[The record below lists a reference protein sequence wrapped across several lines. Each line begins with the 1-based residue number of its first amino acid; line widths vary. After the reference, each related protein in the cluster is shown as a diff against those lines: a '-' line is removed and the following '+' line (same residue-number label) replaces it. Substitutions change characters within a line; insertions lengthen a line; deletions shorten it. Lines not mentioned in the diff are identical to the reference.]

1 MSLLNKLTV
10 NGFKSI
16 DSCELEL
23 QRLNVVIGPNG
34 AGKSNLIG
42 VFRFLNSVLS
52 KQLQLYVGEHGGP
65 DRLLHHGEKTTPKM
79 SFRFDFGS
87 NAYSFCLKPAVGD
100 TMVFD
105 WETIYYHDV
114 RYYSRPWSL
123 QIGAGHKETA
133 LHEAANTAGQGKRVA
148 EHVLEGVQGWV
159 VYHFHDTS
167 SSAPAKK
174 TQDIDDNR
182 TFRSDAANLAAFLYW
197 MKLTHPT
204 EYRHVVE
211 HVQLVAPFFDDFTLE
226 PSRTNPNK
234 IKLEWRQK
242 GSDAY
247 FDGFSLS
254 DGTLRFIC
262 LAVLLLQPSLPSLIL
277 LDEPELGLHPF
288 AITILSEMI
297 EAAAR
302 RSQVILA
309 TQSVTLLNQFAPEAI
324 IIADNDGLR
333 THFRRL
339 TEQDLSSWMNDY
351 SVGDL
356 WEKNIIGG
364 RP

>member
-1 MSLLNKLTV
+1 MALLNKLSV
-10 NGFKSI
+10 NGFRSI

-42 VFRFLNSVLS
+42 VFRFLDSVLA
-52 KQLQLYVGEHGGP
+52 KQLQLYIGEHGGP
-65 DRLLHHGEKTTPKM
+65 DRLFHHGEKTTPKM
-79 SFRFDFGS
+79 SFRFDFGA
-87 NAYSFCLKPAVGD
+87 NAYNFCLKPAVGD

-105 WETIYYHDV
+105 WETIYFHDT
-114 RYYSRPWSL
+114 RYPRPWNL
-123 QIGAGHKETA
+123 VIGAGHKETV
-133 LHEAANTAGQGKRVA
+133 LHETANTSGQGRRVA
-148 EHVLEGVQGWV
+148 EHVLHEVRNWV

-167 SSAPAKK
+167 ASAPAKK

-182 TFRSDAANLAAFLYW
+182 VFRPDAANLAAFLYW
-197 MKLTHPT
+197 MKLNHAT

-211 HVQLVAPFFDDFTLE
+211 HVQLVAPFFEDFILE
-226 PSRTNPNK
+226 PSRNNANK
-234 IKLEWRQK
+234 IKLEWKQK
-242 GSDAY
+242 ESDAY
-247 FDGFSLS
+247 FDGYSLS

-277 LDEPELGLHPF
+277 VDEPELGLHPF
-288 AITILSEMI
+288 AITILAEMF

-302 RSQVILA
+302 RSQVMLA
-309 TQSVTLLNQFAPEAI
+309 TQSVTLLNQFAPEAV
-324 IIADNDGLR
+324 IIADHDRRR
-333 THFRRL
+333 TCFRRL
-339 TEQDLSSWMNDY
+339 TEQDLSGWVDDY

-356 WEKNIIGG
+356 WEKNVIGG

>member
-1 MSLLNKLTV
+1 MALLNKLSV
-10 NGFKSI
+10 NGFRSI

-42 VFRFLNSVLS
+42 VFRFLDSILAR
-52 KQLQLYVGEHGGP
+52 QLQLYVGEHGGP

-79 SFRFDFGS
+79 SFHFDFGS
-87 NAYSFCLKPAVGD
+87 NAYGCCLKPAVGD
-100 TMVFD
+100 TMVFE
-105 WETIYYHDV
+105 WETIYFHDT
-114 RYYSRPWSL
+114 RYPRPWNL
-123 QIGAGHKETA
+123 VIGMGHKESV
-133 LHEAANTAGQGKRVA
+133 LHETANTSGQGRRVA
-148 EHVLEGVQGWV
+148 EYVLDEVRNWV

-167 SSAPAKK
+167 TSAPAKK

-182 TFRSDAANLAAFLYW
+182 VFRPNAANLAAFLHW
-197 MKLTHPT
+197 MKLNHET

-211 HVQLVAPFFDDFTLE
+211 HVQLVAPFFEDFILE
-226 PSRTNPNK
+226 PSRNNASK
-234 IKLEWRQK
+234 IKLEWKQK
-242 GSDAY
+242 DSDAY
-247 FDGFSLS
+247 FDGYSLS

-262 LAVLLLQPSLPSLIL
+262 LAVLLLQPTVPSLIL
-277 LDEPELGLHPF
+277 VDEPELGLHPF
-288 AITILSEMI
+288 AITILAEMF

-302 RSQVILA
+302 RSQVIVA

-324 IIADNDGLR
+324 IIADHDGTR
-333 THFRRL
+333 TCFRRL
-339 TEQDLSSWMNDY
+339 TEQDLSGWVDDY

-356 WEKNIIGG
+356 WEKNVIGG

>member
-1 MSLLNKLTV
+1 MPMLNRLTV
-10 NGFKSI
+10 KGFKSI
-16 DSCELEL
+16 EACELDL

-42 VFRFLNSVLS
+42 VFRFLNSVLAR
-52 KQLQLYVGEHGGP
+52 QLQLYVGERGGP
-65 DRLLHHGEKTTPKM
+65 DRLLHHGDKKTPKLSM
-79 SFRFDFGS
+79 RFDFGL
-87 NAYSFCLKPAVGD
+87 NAYSFILKPATGD
-100 TMVFD
+100 SMIFEDERIHYDGQGYMVK
-105 WETIYYHDV
+105 
-114 RYYSRPWSL
+114 WSTG
-123 QIGAGHKETA
+123 IGTGHKESV
-133 LHEAANTAGQGKRVA
+133 LVDEVAANRGKVSKI
-148 EHVLEGVQGWV
+148 VLDAVKNWV

-167 SSAPAKK
+167 DSSPAKK

-182 TFRSDAANLAAFLYW
+182 SFRPDAANLAAFLYW
-197 MKLTHPT
+197 MKLNHAT
-204 EYRHVVE
+204 EYRQVVE
-211 HVQLVAPFFDDFTLE
+211 HLQLVAPFFEDFVLE
-226 PSRTNPNK
+226 PSRNNPNK
-234 IKLEWRQK
+234 IKLEWKQK

-262 LAVLLLQPSLPSLIL
+262 LATLLLQPSLPSLIL

-288 AITILSEMI
+288 AITMLAEMI
-297 EAAAR
+297 EAAAT
-302 RSQVILA
+302 RSQVVLA
-309 TQSVTLLNQFAPEAI
+309 TQSVTLLNQFSPEAI

-333 THFRRL
+333 TNFRRL
-339 TEQDLSSWMNDY
+339 SEQDLSSWLDDY

>member
-1 MSLLNKLTV
+1 MLNKLTV

-16 DSCELEL
+16 ESCELEL
-23 QRLNVVIGPNG
+23 QKLNVVIGPNG

-65 DRLLHHGEKTTPKM
+65 DRLLHHGEKVTPKM
-79 SFRFDFGS
+79 SFRFDFGR
-87 NAYSFCLKPAVGD
+87 NAYSFILKPAAGD
-100 TMVFD
+100 SMIFEEERIHYD
-105 WETIYYHDV
+105 GQAHL
-114 RYYSRPWSL
+114 SKWSTA
-123 QIGAGHKETA
+123 IATGHKESA
-133 LHEAANTAGQGKRVA
+133 LEEEAKANRGKVSKF
-148 EHVLEGVQGWV
+148 VLDTVQNWV

-182 TFRSDAANLAAFLYW
+182 AFRPDAGNLAAFLYW
-197 MKLTHPT
+197 MKLNHPT
-204 EYRHVVE
+204 EYRHIVE
-211 HVQLVAPFFDDFTLE
+211 HVQLVAPFFDDFVLE
-226 PSRTNPNK
+226 PSRNNPNK

-242 GSDAY
+242 SSDAY

-302 RSQVILA
+302 RSQVMLA
-309 TQSVTLLNQFAPEAI
+309 TQSVTLLNQFSPEAI
-324 IIADNDGLR
+324 IIANNDGLR
-333 THFRRL
+333 TNFRRL

-356 WEKNIIGG
+356 WEKNVIGG

>member
-1 MSLLNKLTV
+1 MSILNKLTV
-10 NGFKSI
+10 KGFRSI
-16 DSCELEL
+16 EACELDL
-23 QRLNVVIGPNG
+23 KRLNVVIGPNG

-42 VFRFLNSVLS
+42 VFRFLNSVLAS
-52 KQLQLYVGEHGGP
+52 QLQLYVGEHGGP

-87 NAYSFCLKPAVGD
+87 NAYSFTLTPAVGD
-100 TMVFD
+100 TMVF
-105 WETIYYHDV
+105 ESEAIYYHDT
-114 RYYSRPWSL
+114 RYPRPWNL

-133 LHEAANTAGQGKRVA
+133 LHETAATSGQGRRVA
-148 EHVLEGVQGWV
+148 EHVLNGVKNWV

-182 TFRSDAANLAAFLYW
+182 AFRPDAANLAAFLYW
-197 MKLTHPT
+197 MKINHPT

-211 HVQLVAPFFDDFTLE
+211 HVQLVAPFFDDFVLE
-226 PSRTNPNK
+226 PSRNNPNK
-234 IKLEWRQK
+234 IKLEWKQK
-242 GSDAY
+242 DSDAY

-262 LAVLLLQPSLPSLIL
+262 LSVLLLQPTLPSLIL

-288 AITILSEMI
+288 AITILAEML

-302 RSQVILA
+302 RSQVMLA
-309 TQSVTLLNQFAPEAI
+309 TQSVTLLNQFSPEAI
-324 IIADNDGLR
+324 IIADNDGLH
-333 THFRRL
+333 TNFRRL

-351 SVGDL
+351 SLGDL

>member
-16 DSCELEL
+16 ESCELEL

-79 SFRFDFGS
+79 SFRFDFGY

-105 WETIYYHDV
+105 WETIYFHDT
-114 RYYSRPWSL
+114 RYPRPWNL

-133 LHEAANTAGQGKRVA
+133 LHDTANTSGSGRRVA
-148 EHVLEGVQGWV
+148 EHVLQGVQNWV

-167 SSAPAKK
+167 DSAPFKK

-182 TFRSDAANLAAFLYW
+182 AFRPDAANLAAFLYW
-197 MKLTHPT
+197 MKLNHPT
-204 EYRHVVE
+204 EYRHIVE
-211 HVQLVAPFFDDFTLE
+211 HVQLVAPFFEDFVLE
-226 PSRTNPNK
+226 PSRNNPNK
-234 IKLEWRQK
+234 IKLEWQQK
-242 GSDAY
+242 ESEAY
-247 FDGFSLS
+247 FDAFSLS

-262 LAVLLLQPSLPSLIL
+262 LAVLLLQPTLPSLIL

-288 AITILSEMI
+288 AITILAEMV

-302 RSQVILA
+302 RSQVMLA
-309 TQSVTLLNQFAPEAI
+309 TQSVTLLNQFSPEAI
-324 IIADNDGLR
+324 IIANNDGLH
-333 THFRRL
+333 TNFRRL
-339 TEQDLSSWMNDY
+339 TEQDLSNWMNDY

-356 WEKNIIGG
+356 WEKNVIGG

>member
-1 MSLLNKLTV
+1 MLDPFLVIANAMPKIAFVPIFYIWLGSEYSVYGMAVDISL
-10 NGFKSI
+10 FISI
-16 DSCELEL
+16 
-23 QRLNVVIGPNG
+23 
-34 AGKSNLIG
+34 
-42 VFRFLNSVLS
+42 
-52 KQLQLYVGEHGGP
+52 
-65 DRLLHHGEKTTPKM
+65 M
-79 SFRFDFGS
+79 
-87 NAYSFCLKPAVGD
+87 
-100 TMVFD
+100 
-105 WETIYYHDV
+105 
-114 RYYSRPWSL
+114 
-123 QIGAGHKETA
+123 
-133 LHEAANTAGQGKRVA
+133 
-148 EHVLEGVQGWV
+148 V
-159 VYHFHDTS
+159 VYEGF
-167 SSAPAKK
+167 
-174 TQDIDDNR
+174 QG
-182 TFRSDAANLAAFLYW
+182 
-197 MKLTHPT
+197 
-204 EYRHVVE
+204 
-211 HVQLVAPFFDDFTLE
+211 
-226 PSRTNPNK
+226 TNPNK
-234 IKLEWRQK
+234 IKLEWKQK

-309 TQSVTLLNQFAPEAI
+309 TQSVTLLNQFSPEAI

-333 THFRRL
+333 THFRRM

>member
-1 MSLLNKLTV
+1 MNLANYLNQTV
-10 NGFKSI
+10 TPLSEYTPERKRPTTPRKRKNYH
-16 DSCELEL
+16 
-23 QRLNVVIGPNG
+23 N
-34 AGKSNLIG
+34 
-42 VFRFLNSVLS
+42 S
-52 KQLQLYVGEHGGP
+52 KQTLEEQSEA
-65 DRLLHHGEKTTPKM
+65 R
-79 SFRFDFGS
+79 R
-87 NAYSFCLKPAVGD
+87 NWAV
-100 TMVFD
+100 
-105 WETIYYHDV
+105 E
-114 RYYSRPWSL
+114 RYKAVMNP
-123 QIGAGHKETA
+123 
-133 LHEAANTAGQGKRVA
+133 
-148 EHVLEGVQGWV
+148 EGW
-159 VYHFHDTS
+159 T
-167 SSAPAKK
+167 K

-182 TFRSDAANLAAFLYW
+182 AFRPDAANLAAFLYW

-234 IKLEWRQK
+234 IKLEWKQK

-288 AITILSEMI
+288 AITILAEMI

-339 TEQDLSSWMNDY
+339 AEQGKAPDTNGARPSLRDLSLTAAWIL
-351 SVGDL
+351 GQQ
-356 WEKNIIGG
+356 
-364 RP
+364 